1 MSSLEQA
8 AYKLDAYSKKL
19 GETLSFYKM
28 YLVFD
33 LQVLRIS
40 GEVTFNNN
48 VTLDHRILREE
59 KFIFKLFLCLYAV
72 FFVFTLC

>member
-48 VTLDHRILREE
+48 VILDHRILREE
-59 KFIFKLFLCLYAV
+59 KFIFKLFLCLYAF